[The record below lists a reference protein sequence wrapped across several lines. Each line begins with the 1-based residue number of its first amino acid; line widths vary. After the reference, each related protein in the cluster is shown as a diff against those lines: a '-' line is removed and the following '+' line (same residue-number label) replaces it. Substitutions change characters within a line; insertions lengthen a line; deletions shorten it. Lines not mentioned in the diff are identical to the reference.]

1 MNENTKIRELIMKPY
16 LSQMGASPDAI
27 SNFPEVSKV
36 WDTQVNLRGRM
47 KGVLTLQGWEPGK
60 PWLYKDSR
68 ILLTYPA
75 FYRNFPDAV
84 WVVVRRAENQIGN
97 SCQMTAYMR
106 TLIESGYITQPGGD
120 RIGEA
125 IKTMI
130 SAYLAR
136 INNLRAFEKV
146 KIHEIWPERMLVS
159 GDFTEIK
166 QIVQDCGLHWNALA
180 INDYIMPKDYLL

>member
-1 MNENTKIRELIMKPY
+1 MKPY

-60 PWLYKDSR
+60 PWVYKDSR

-84 WVVVRRAENQIGN
+84 WVVIRRAENQITN
-97 SCQMTAYMR
+97 SCQITAYMR
-106 TLIESGYITQPGGD
+106 VLFESGINPHLQGETAEE
-120 RIGEA
+120 RIQ
-125 IKTMI
+125 TMI
-130 SAYLAR
+130 RGYLNR
-136 INNLRAFEKV
+136 VESLRDFKKV